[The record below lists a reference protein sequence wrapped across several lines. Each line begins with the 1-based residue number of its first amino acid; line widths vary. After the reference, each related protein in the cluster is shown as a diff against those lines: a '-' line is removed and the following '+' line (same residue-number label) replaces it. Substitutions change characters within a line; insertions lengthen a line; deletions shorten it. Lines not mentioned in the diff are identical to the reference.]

1 MPVSDKERQCM
12 DVLFAYVGMSI
23 TEKGN
28 TLDTKGK
35 HQTMVNKVQGG
46 LDTLF
51 EKGWLPGPLQH
62 IKKEDLWEK
71 VKTVTGKA
79 MYVRWQAL
87 KRHMQ
92 NHMGHVWKVFW
103 RYYDQGENPL

>member
-1 MPVSDKERQCM
+1 
-12 DVLFAYVGMSI
+12 
-23 TEKGN
+23 
-28 TLDTKGK
+28 
-35 HQTMVNKVQGG
+35 
-46 LDTLF
+46 
-51 EKGWLPGPLQH
+51 
-62 IKKEDLWEK
+62 LWEK

>member
-1 MPVSDKERQCM
+1 M

-46 LDTLF
+46 LSPPAHQEGGLVGEGEDCDRQGDVRPVAGAEAPLDTLTF
-51 EKGWLPGPLQH
+51 IPPIHSIVGFLASCLEHRIIEL
-62 IKKEDLWEK
+62 
-71 VKTVTGKA
+71 
-79 MYVRWQAL
+79 R
-87 KRHMQ
+87 
-92 NHMGHVWKVFW
+92 
-103 RYYDQGENPL
+103 

>member
-1 MPVSDKERQCM
+1 LGCPSQRKAILSTPR
-12 DVLFAYVGMSI
+12 AS
-23 TEKGN
+23 TRR
-28 TLDTKGK
+28 
-35 HQTMVNKVQGG
+35 
-46 LDTLF
+46 
-51 EKGWLPGPLQH
+51 WLTRCKADCPLQH

>member
-1 MPVSDKERQCM
+1 MPVSDRERQWM

-46 LDTLF
+46 LSPPAHQEGGLVG
-51 EKGWLPGPLQH
+51 EG
-62 IKKEDLWEK
+62 EDCDRQ
-71 VKTVTGKA
+71 GD
-79 MYVRWQAL
+79 VRPVAGAEAPHAEPHGSCVEGVLAL
-87 KRHMQ
+87 
-92 NHMGHVWKVFW
+92 
-103 RYYDQGENPL
+103 L